1 MKMIKRVFCL
11 FLALTLCVGFFPA
24 PALAEGDAKSTGTAE
39 LKSDNLQVEATSSLG
54 KAFQNTMEEQ
64 TDPEENAPYRING
77 VAVEDGQVTINYVSA
92 EDAEILVALYEDR
105 TDALK
110 LITTVTVEVS
120 AEANTATATLP
131 EEVPEYFIVG
141 AYLIRSG
148 SHEPLCEE
156 YTSSYY
162 TQAMQE
168 FMSAPLTDFAEEAED
183 RMVILDQGTEEDGSD
198 ADFLIFREGTV
209 ILRETEEQ
217 NHIAKNEDGSYT
229 ITGADASAL
238 ALQGG
243 DKIGYKKL
251 DASLDVF
258 LVESVISQSGDTV
271 VFTESLEIDM
281 ETFFDTIRI
290 EEAPPSDAVEYDTS
304 DIAPGFTYRGEGD
317 LSEEVAP
324 FYEAAEHLED
334 GEALPESLGDV
345 VVMGGPPGT
354 VPAEIEGSI
363 GLDIDVDYED
373 VRKWIGHPLPD
384 NGDQEEGTFSAQPDF
399 KAEGSFSVGLKLEM
413 QIFLTKEYQYIS
425 VNISL
430 SQILMLKLQGGAKVS
445 FLIGKFVVP
454 TPISGLTFAG
464 EVRLIFNFKVELSF
478 VASWTSTLGFEYDSF
493 RVYAPFR
500 NTSSSSDTKPK
511 TALSL
516 KGTLEFGVKVSLKT
530 EFISENVGK
539 LELWGKD
546 VITLK
551 AETEL
556 SILRRLNQGIDSW
569 KDLLFDGYTELDP
582 SNSSVSEIHA
592 CDNCIAGTATKSY
605 SVGLDL
611 TMIKIIQGSA
621 HADLVSC
628 PPSDFYYSVDS
639 REFGWTRCPHRLY
652 KLSLTLVDG
661 LDYTLGDVVL
671 NWYDQDSVEAENAA
685 RHAIEGAV
693 VTVVSKDGNY
703 VQDRELITGK
713 DGKVWIF
720 LPAGNYTVRAY
731 SDTYFGVQ
739 DFKIYDS
746 AREYCM
752 ILEEMQGESHTEGN
766 ITWTFYPNGVLCISG
781 TGDIADYDTGNAP
794 WTKHRDE
801 VNTVLIQNGITG
813 IGDHSFSEFENV
825 KQVQLPGSLE
835 RIGLSA
841 FDGCSALKVIT
852 IPSGVTQIENKAF
865 FHCGA
870 LKKAYYNGSQGQW
883 EKGVTIGSKNEDL
896 TDHLIFNSAV
906 LANGQCGDALFWS
919 LSTGGALTISGTGP
933 MTSYASAADVP
944 WNKYRDKIDTLLI
957 EQGVTTLSPY
967 AFSACAILE
976 VAIPNS
982 VTSLGVSCFAECPRL
997 IRVTLPE
1004 SISQIPERCFHA
1016 CTEMKRI
1023 NIPGHVTSIGQSAF
1037 FSCNSLKEANY
1048 MGTRWEWDKNVSV
1061 AIENGPLLQALKTL
1075 DEDMKSIG
1083 KCGDDMEAFIS
1094 EGGGMKHLIIQGS
1107 GEMTSRPWADQAAG
1121 IAVVHFSGNIETLVS
1136 SAFADT
1142 ALQSIT
1148 IPDSVRAI
1156 GNFAFY
1162 NCKDLQTVDLPAG
1175 LQSIGEGAFSG
1186 CSSLQIS
1193 SLPEGLESI
1202 GSRAFMNCTSITSL
1216 TVPNSVVSMGDLIF
1230 RYCNNLKNLTLPF
1243 LGNTR
1248 NDTFACGFS
1257 RFFADN
1263 SDYTCSALETVTVT
1277 DAYNIQEKAFKYEA
1291 NAYAARFPNLRSI
1304 RISGPATSVGKEA
1317 FYGLGALET
1326 CVLPDTVTSIGNSAF
1341 YNCAKVSLTLP
1352 AGLESI
1358 GDSAFYGC
1366 AALDAPMPAGLKSI
1380 GYSAFSGCRSLQISS
1395 LPEGL
1400 ESIGSRAFTDCTSI
1414 TSLTVPNSVV
1424 SMGDLIFRYC
1434 NNLKNLT
1441 LPFLGNT
1448 RNDTFACGFSRF
1460 FADNSDYTCSALET
1474 VTVTDA
1480 YNIQEKAFKYEANA
1494 YAARFPNLRSI
1505 RISGPATSVGKEAF
1519 YGLGAL
1525 ETCVLPDTVTSI
1537 GNSAFY
1543 NCAKVS
1549 LTLPAGLES
1558 IGDSAFYGCSALDAE
1573 IPAGVK
1579 TIGYDAF
1586 HGCTSLQISSLPEG
1600 LESIGSRAFMNCT
1613 SITSLTVPNSVVS
1626 MGDLIFRY
1634 CNNLKNLTL
1643 PFLGNTRNDTFACGF
1658 SRFFADNSDY
1668 TCSALETVTVT
1679 DAYNIQEKAF
1689 KYEANAYAA
1698 RFPNLRSI
1706 RISGPATSVGKEAFY
1721 GLGALETCTLPGS
1734 VSSIGNSAFYKCS
1747 KLAELSFDGTME
1759 EWQAIAIGS
1768 GNTPL
1773 YGIPIHCSDGDLIM
1787 DPAAALEAPEEPED
1801 AEAPL
1806 EKGEAEGGSI
1816 GLLEP
1821 TEEADPVIE
1830 PAPTEDPDPV
1840 IEPAPTEEPDP
1851 VIEPAPTKE
1860 PGNVGLASFSGEET
1874 GEAGA
1879 ETIYTAS
1886 FGGLM
1891 PGEEY
1896 LILAVRS
1903 DEESVL
1909 LENDNILFV
1918 GQQEANEDGAL
1929 SIHYIKKSDEPALLR
1944 CYGMSDK
1951 CFTASDK
1958 LDVVISQGA
1967 TDSQAFALAVSYDG
1981 VELEE
1986 ARDYLVSFDYLED
1999 DVVQITL
2006 KGIVDYSGSTVIQA
2020 KASCTGED
2028 NIDGYAVI
2036 HMAHQWGEPV
2046 WTWSEDWTHAEAAFS
2061 CTRDEAHTITRECEV
2076 SMTTEN
2082 NVTTWTAAVS
2092 LGGKQYTE
2100 THKIWH
2106 GDLNRDEKVDALDLM
2121 MMRNLLLELNQE
2133 GLDRADVNGD
2143 GTVSILDLVRLRK
2156 HLAGEEVILH

>member
-1 MKMIKRVFCL
+1 M
-11 FLALTLCVGFFPA
+11 
-24 PALAEGDAKSTGTAE
+24 
-39 LKSDNLQVEATSSLG
+39 
-54 KAFQNTMEEQ
+54 
-64 TDPEENAPYRING
+64 
-77 VAVEDGQVTINYVSA
+77 EDGQVTINYVSA

-1248 NDTFACGFS
+1248 NDAFACGFS

-1448 RNDTFACGFSRF
+1448 RNDA
-1460 FADNSDYTCSALET
+1460 
-1474 VTVTDA
+1474 
-1480 YNIQEKAFKYEANA
+1480 
-1494 YAARFPNLRSI
+1494 
-1505 RISGPATSVGKEAF
+1505 
-1519 YGLGAL
+1519 
-1525 ETCVLPDTVTSI
+1525 
-1537 GNSAFY
+1537 
-1543 NCAKVS
+1543 
-1549 LTLPAGLES
+1549 
-1558 IGDSAFYGCSALDAE
+1558 
-1573 IPAGVK
+1573 
-1579 TIGYDAF
+1579 
-1586 HGCTSLQISSLPEG
+1586 
-1600 LESIGSRAFMNCT
+1600 
-1613 SITSLTVPNSVVS
+1613 
-1626 MGDLIFRY
+1626 
-1634 CNNLKNLTL
+1634 
-1643 PFLGNTRNDTFACGF
+1643 FACGF